1 MDVRF
6 PLKDVDVRLVAA
18 ARTVEFPLY
27 ADKYWQ
33 MNQREFAMQV
43 GGVADY
49 YACDGRRLNIALLT
63 VPTGTAWSFT

>member
-43 GGVADY
+43 GGWQIIMHVT
-49 YACDGRRLNIALLT
+49 GGRLNIALLT